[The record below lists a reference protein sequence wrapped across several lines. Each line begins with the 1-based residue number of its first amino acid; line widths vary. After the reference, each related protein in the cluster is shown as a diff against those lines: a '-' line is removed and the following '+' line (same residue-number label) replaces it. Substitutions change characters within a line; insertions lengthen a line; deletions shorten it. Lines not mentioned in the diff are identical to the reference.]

1 MNQNAK
7 KVLMVAVDFSECS
20 DDALKMGLT
29 MLQQGQ
35 VSTLHLIHVLDPRD
49 VIDHPEKPAIQ
60 TEEEVIEVAPRM
72 LLARANVLVPL
83 NAADRALLKPHARI
97 GRTVPTL
104 IQACVDYEADMLIVG
119 THARRGMQRLL
130 LGSVSE
136 ALVREAPC
144 PVLIARATDYKD
156 RVKTAL
162 PDQAYLPG
170 EEPAPS
176 EVPFE
181 HTQST
186 SSDSWRPSDNGPT
199 GFRIV

>member
-35 VSTLHLIHVLDPRD
+35 VSCLHLIHVLDPRD

-83 NAADRALLKPHARI
+83 NAADRSLIKPHARI

-104 IQACVDYEADMLIVG
+104 IQACVDYEADLLIVG

-130 LGSVSE
+130 LGSVAE

-144 PVLIARATDYKD
+144 PVLIARTTDYKN
-156 RVKTAL
+156 RLKTAL
-162 PDQAYLPG
+162 PDQPYRPG
-170 EEPAPS
+170 DEPVPS

-181 HTQST
+181 HTHST
-186 SSDSWRPSDNGPT
+186 SSDSWRPSDSGPT